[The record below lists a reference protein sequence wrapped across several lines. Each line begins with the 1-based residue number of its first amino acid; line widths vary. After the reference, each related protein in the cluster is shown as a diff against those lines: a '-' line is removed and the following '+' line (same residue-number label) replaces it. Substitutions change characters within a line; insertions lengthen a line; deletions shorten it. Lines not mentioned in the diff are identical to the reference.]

1 MKLLFED
8 RGAGTWPMVVANPG
22 ISPWSALGPVTPQS
36 RLPRGSA
43 ACKHLSGFVSWGRAQ
58 VCPFGVAEASID
70 LFLGHEAEGTGN
82 WRLCDGYGAQKR
94 LFFRELK
101 PALDGWAWD
110 ERIHVALEL
119 GQLLHMLHVLER
131 GPLRPAAGQRLPE
144 HHVVWDYLDTVAR
157 GQGMTDE
164 EQTGRF
170 WYEQTP
176 RKPRPWA

>member
-22 ISPWSALGPVTPQS
+22 ISPLNALRPVTA
-36 RLPRGSA
+36 GSSV
-43 ACKHLSGFVSWGRAQ
+43 CKHLSGFAGWGRAQ
-58 VCPFGVAEASID
+58 ICPFGVAEASID
-70 LFLGHEAEGTGN
+70 LFLGHDAEDTGT
-82 WRLCDGYGAQKR
+82 WRLCDGYAAQKR

-101 PALDGWAWD
+101 LAIDGWEWD

-131 GPLRPAAGQRLPE
+131 GLFRSAAGQRLPE

-170 WYEQTP
+170 WHQQRP
-176 RKPRPWA
+176 RNSQPWA